1 MKHIA
6 LATISAALTALAVPA
21 HAESLPGA
29 YYVVPD
35 PGHMVHGSN
44 QYAYRVEFPTGS
56 ISIRFEQGGGSYP
69 LKGRLMSAAADAG
82 PYAGRGSGA
91 ILWEVRNTGRTCGL
105 YDNSLRLTI
114 YEGMIFDEA
123 SGTVVL
129 GHLYA
134 GSTPTGF
141 TVIPGRPNGP
151 ASEPNGQ
158 IADSCAAH
166 GHRLFRKG

>member
-1 MKHIA
+1 MKRIA
-6 LATISAALTALAVPA
+6 LATIAAALTALAAPA
-21 HAESLPGA
+21 HAEALPGS

-35 PGHMVHGSN
+35 SGRLVHGSN
-44 QYAYRVEFPTGS
+44 QYSYSVPFSTDS

-69 LKGRLMSAAADAG
+69 LKGRLMSAGADAG

-123 SGTVVL
+123 SGTMTL

-158 IADSCAAH
+158 IADSCAAL